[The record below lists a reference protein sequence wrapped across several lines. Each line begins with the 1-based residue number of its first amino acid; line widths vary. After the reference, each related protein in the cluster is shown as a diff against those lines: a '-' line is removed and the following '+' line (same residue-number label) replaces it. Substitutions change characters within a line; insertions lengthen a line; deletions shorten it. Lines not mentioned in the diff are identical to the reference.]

1 MKRTTRNNI
10 LRYAIAAVF
19 VVAFLLI
26 ASLVCT
32 GLDWLTDITGWP
44 ISPVA
49 VIAAFIYTVWF
60 VGKSITIKK
69 DKEE

>member
-19 VVAFLLI
+19 VAAFLLI
-26 ASLVCT
+26 ILLICM

-44 ISPVA
+44 IFPVA
-49 VIAAFIYTVWF
+49 VIASFIYTVWV
-60 VGKSITIKK
+60 VGKNITIKK
-69 DKEE
+69 EEE